1 MLENNSEDV
10 RSTFTRTANCTNSGS
25 QLPLYA
31 EGRMVP
37 YQYVAIPWS
46 RSPLDGSSEVKYY
59 VAQVLFVSD
68 CDEHIFVIRYQEIY
82 LNFRN
87 DWQLSNRMD
96 KEDRAILKSNNIVLT
111 GREIVYKGLVTLEDN
126 ILLVNMTPVQ
136 IQIHTKLINECNII
150 RAWCPLGAC
159 VPLGAPVV
167 IRQARLHGGVKSK
180 GIFASEDIPSNL
192 VVGEYRGKVEYLPPG
207 HLFQKNTSC
216 YVLDAA
222 PVSTELNYF
231 IIADKTHNSAWTRF
245 INKPNSDEMPNVVF
259 EIYKVSIEHPKI
271 QDEFCILVLT
281 TQDIK
286 RGDQLLVEYKCTKI
300 EI

>member
-1 MLENNSEDV
+1 M
-10 RSTFTRTANCTNSGS
+10 
-25 QLPLYA
+25 
-31 EGRMVP
+31 
-37 YQYVAIPWS
+37 
-46 RSPLDGSSEVKYY
+46 
-59 VAQVLFVSD
+59 
-68 CDEHIFVIRYQEIY
+68 
-82 LNFRN
+82 NFRN

-192 VVGEYRGKVEYLPPG
+192 VVGEYRGKDEYLPPG